1 MDHCSEN
8 IDLAADIIMAREDGS
23 IKQLLAEFI
32 IRCRQAEKP
41 YDVEI
46 LIDAGLT
53 PFELLENVETLFL
66 NLPLPAGQLHLT
78 GTRSGDATVMRSTS
92 SDSPDTRRWSRI
104 KLRRDTGGLAISRL
118 PAPHSDCSNRLN
130 FLGNR

>member
-53 PFELLENVETLFL
+53 PFELLANVDNLFV
-66 NLPLPAGQLHLT
+66 NLGLPVGHHHHMADNK
-78 GTRSGDATVMRSTS
+78 SGDATVMRSSS
-92 SDSPDTRRWSRI
+92 SDLPDTRKVEPDKAPPRHREAGEPVSRPI
-104 KLRRDTGGLAISRL
+104 QIAATG
-118 PAPHSDCSNRLN
+118 
-130 FLGNR
+130 